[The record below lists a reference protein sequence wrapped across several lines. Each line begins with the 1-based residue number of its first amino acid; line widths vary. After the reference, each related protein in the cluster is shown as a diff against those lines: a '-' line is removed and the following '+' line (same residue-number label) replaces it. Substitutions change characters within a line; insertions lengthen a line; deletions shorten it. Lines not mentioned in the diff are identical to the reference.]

1 MPSQVGWT
9 QVYLLSPELSVV
21 LLAFLVIGLDLATR
35 RKTLVW
41 QTALVGL
48 AVPLF
53 LALSLAFD
61 WFGLVPAAPAGGGP
75 VTAFF
80 GTLVV
85 DPFAFFFKYLF
96 IAIAFGVVLVSYQY
110 AEKYLRA
117 TAGEY
122 YGIIL
127 LSTAGMMLMGAS
139 GELITLYISLEMTSI
154 PLYILA
160 GLLKT
165 DARSQEAAVKYV
177 LLGAMSSA
185 ILLYGMALI
194 YGATGTTDLREIA
207 TAATTQL
214 KSGNLLLLLGE
225 IFVFTGLGFKVS
237 AVPFHMWAPD
247 IYEGAPTPSTLFFSV
262 GSKAAGFAGLLRIF
276 AFGAL
281 GIASSFYIWALVAI
295 VAALTMTLGN
305 VVALL
310 QSNIKRMMA
319 YSSIGQAGYLLVG
332 LAALMISPSTG
343 RSRDAA
349 VGGLAILIFLAV
361 YVVTNIGVFAGI
373 IALADATGR
382 ENIRD
387 FDGFGRRAP
396 WMAAGMGLCLLS
408 LAGIPPMAGFFS
420 KLFIF
425 LAAWGQGSFMTFL
438 VILGLINSAISLV
451 YYVNVV
457 WRMFTIEPA
466 KRERVQV
473 PGSVQATM
481 VFSVLGIFALTV
493 VFGLLL
499 SQISAGAGSLIPVV
513 GK

>member
-21 LLAFLVIGLDLATR
+21 LLAFVVIGLDLLTR
-35 RKTLVW
+35 RKALVW
-41 QTALVGL
+41 LTALVGL
-48 AVPLF
+48 AAPLF
-53 LALSLAFD
+53 LIFSLAFN
-61 WFGLVPAAPAGGGP
+61 WFGLVPSPPTGGGP

-80 GTLVV
+80 GTLVI
-85 DPFAFFFKYLF
+85 DPFALFFKFLF

-165 DARSQEAAVKYV
+165 DTRSQEASVKYV

-207 TAATTQL
+207 TVATTQL

-281 GIASSFYIWALVAI
+281 GIASSVYIWPLVAI
-295 VAALTMTLGN
+295 IAALTMTLGN

-332 LAALMISPSTG
+332 LAALMISPANS
-343 RSRDAA
+343 A
-349 VGGLAILIFLAV
+349 VGGLAMLVFLAV

-396 WMAAGMGLCLLS
+396 WMAAGMGLCLLA
-408 LAGIPPMAGFFS
+408 LAGIPPMAGFLC

-438 VILGLINSAISLV
+438 VVLGLINSAISLV

-457 WRMFTIEPA
+457 WRMYTVEPA
-466 KRERVQV
+466 KRERLQV

-481 VFSVLGIFALTV
+481 ALSVLGIFALTI
-493 VFGLLL
+493 VFGVLL
-499 SQISAGAGSLIPVV
+499 SQIGAGAAGLIPVS
-513 GK
+513 GR